1 MPKKPSSMTTWG
13 RWTFHCFVGR
23 RSWRPWATSG
33 WWWTAA
39 RLLGNLSMGGNEVWI
54 SYCRWCVQAYGDCMC
69 SADKIG
75 FLCLLLFVVHFDFV
89 SRSFDVL
96 QRGWNLHGRME
107 TWYLKKI
114 FSNAFHRRRCCI
126 LRRGQG
132 HYDLKPEG
140 AGLECHLDALRLEVG
155 ESMWSFKAPWWT
167 KLDTFWGIW
176 SLLALQ
182 SSWAWLIWGYD
193 CDTTVWWLCLSFRSR
208 SQSRKGTCRN
218 VMHGQHTEVMPSIP
232 CRPPHLG
239 N

>member
-1 MPKKPSSMTTWG
+1 
-13 RWTFHCFVGR
+13 
-23 RSWRPWATSG
+23 
-33 WWWTAA
+33 
-39 RLLGNLSMGGNEVWI
+39 
-54 SYCRWCVQAYGDCMC
+54 
-69 SADKIG
+69 
-75 FLCLLLFVVHFDFV
+75 
-89 SRSFDVL
+89 
-96 QRGWNLHGRME
+96 ME
-107 TWYLKKI
+107 TWYLKKKC
-114 FSNAFHRRRCCI
+114 SSAFHRRRCCI

-176 SLLALQ
+176 SLLDIVGLTIFLQ

-218 VMHGQHTEVMPSIP
+218 GTCMGSTQRWCLLFLAGLHTWVACSKQLRGVQWFRVVVGSTYNWGWLRDRYHAPVIMHS
-232 CRPPHLG
+232 
-239 N
+239 